1 MCTTFFPQLIRYGSR
16 SRNEASISLKR
27 LQATIGVDFALKV
40 LPWDE
45 HTTIRL
51 QVFELHVL

>member
-1 MCTTFFPQLIRYGSR
+1 ML
-16 SRNEASISLKR
+16 LKR

-51 QVFELHVL
+51 QVFELYVFESHVLTLHHLLSVCFV